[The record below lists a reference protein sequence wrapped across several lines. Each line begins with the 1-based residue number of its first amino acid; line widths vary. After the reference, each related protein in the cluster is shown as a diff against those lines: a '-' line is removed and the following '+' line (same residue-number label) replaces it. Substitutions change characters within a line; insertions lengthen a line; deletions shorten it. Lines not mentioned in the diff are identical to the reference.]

1 MSALVWSM
9 LLVSVTVPKVT
20 VEVDGYCLREEVAP
34 PFEGL
39 ASASWILVRTSTQ
52 SLAVSVVTPAQQLER
67 SVPLDGG
74 CAVAAERAAL
84 MIERALEPMF
94 ADDTHAGLTLPAP
107 PPSPQAVPF
116 AVGASWLLD
125 TGRVRTGPGVFVRA
139 GWGAWYAEVAGGVLL
154 SQSQDVDRGGR
165 TIGTIAAWSLFAE
178 ARAARCFDLD
188 VVQTCGRAGIGAE
201 RTAGRGSGDLVFDE
215 RSVAAWGLRS
225 SATVTVELLPLRPV
239 SAVVFGGVVW
249 RPSPDSF
256 AVDDAGPDWQVPE
269 IAALFGLELGFF
281 GALEIF

>member
-94 ADDTHAGLTLPAP
+94 ADDTH
-107 PPSPQAVPF
+107 
-116 AVGASWLLD
+116 
-125 TGRVRTGPGVFVRA
+125 
-139 GWGAWYAEVAGGVLL
+139 
-154 SQSQDVDRGGR
+154 
-165 TIGTIAAWSLFAE
+165 
-178 ARAARCFDLD
+178 
-188 VVQTCGRAGIGAE
+188 
-201 RTAGRGSGDLVFDE
+201 
-215 RSVAAWGLRS
+215 
-225 SATVTVELLPLRPV
+225 
-239 SAVVFGGVVW
+239 
-249 RPSPDSF
+249 
-256 AVDDAGPDWQVPE
+256 
-269 IAALFGLELGFF
+269 
-281 GALEIF
+281 